1 MIREPHS
8 ASSNRATPD
17 RPATHNGVPEVGA
30 GLLTRAGCTV
40 PQVRLASITILS
52 SGLPCVSTAFPRP
65 RLRTR
70 SPRRD
75 WRIRTMSVAALPAT
89 DRFQRRQPD
98 ADRRADSPGPTRP
111 ALPGDILS
119 TIRRSVPHRRVRSH
133 RPCLIG
139 RALSTS
145 APALPSRSPARSP
158 EPGADGSDAAPSP
171 DGLRLRRPTRP
182 ESSI

>member
-89 DRFQRRQPD
+89 NRFQRRQPD

-111 ALPGDILS
+111 ALPGDICQCQLKTDCRQGHPRLS
-119 TIRRSVPHRRVRSH
+119 ARTPMIRKMIGKARGRVSHPSDVFRCQRSSSGTSRHSVAR
-133 RPCLIG
+133 I
-139 RALSTS
+139 LSFFF
-145 APALPSRSPARSP
+145 
-158 EPGADGSDAAPSP
+158 
-171 DGLRLRRPTRP
+171 
-182 ESSI
+182 